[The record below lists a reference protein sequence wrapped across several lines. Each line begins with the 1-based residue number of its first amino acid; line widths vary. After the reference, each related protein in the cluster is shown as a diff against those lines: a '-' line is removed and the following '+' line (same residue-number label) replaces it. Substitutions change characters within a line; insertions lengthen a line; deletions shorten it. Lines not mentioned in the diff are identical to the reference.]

1 MKSDMITFNVTGFLT
16 DFTSGQSQIVVDS
29 GAKKLGEALGQ
40 LWQRHPGLRD
50 RVVNEQGNLRQHVN
64 IFLNE
69 DNVRRRELLDTELPE
84 NCEITILPSVS
95 GGRF

>member
-1 MKSDMITFNVTGFLT
+1 MITFNVTGFLT
-16 DFTSGQSQIVVDS
+16 DFTSGQSQIVVDP

-50 RVVNEQGNLRQHVN
+50 RVVNEQGDLRQHVN

-69 DNVRRRELLDTELPE
+69 DNVRRRQLLDTELPE

-95 GGRF
+95 GG

>member
-1 MKSDMITFNVTGFLT
+1 MITFNVTGFLT
-16 DFTSGQSQIVVDS
+16 DFTGGLSQIPVESDVTR
-29 GAKKLGEALGQ
+29 LGDALEI
-40 LWQRHPGLRD
+40 LWRQHPGLRD

-69 DNVRRRELLDTELPE
+69 DNVRRKQMLDTAVPE

-95 GGRF
+95 GGKD